1 MDLWKSLKLK
11 LPIDNL
17 TFKEGVTFENLIRFL
32 LLMNKVGIQNAYEGG
47 IKGVSDRIKV
57 P

>member
-32 LLMNKVGIQNAYEGG
+32 LLMNKVGIQNAYEGE
-47 IKGVSDRIKV
+47 IKGASDRIKV